1 MAGASRIVAWRGA
14 AFAAIVCVVCGVAP
28 TIGQTTAA
36 AAPPVLRDLAGI
48 QELQS
53 LFDEEVDKT
62 RVVLL
67 LSPT

>member
-1 MAGASRIVAWRGA
+1 MAASRIVAWRGA
-14 AFAAIVCVVCGVAP
+14 AFAAIVCVVSSVAP

-36 AAPPVLRDLAGI
+36 AAPPVLRDLAGSH
-48 QELQS
+48 ELQS
-53 LFDEEVDKT
+53 LFDQEADKT